1 MLVSFGLKSIYTDLW
16 DNVDLLITS
25 DITLLET
32 KPKDKTTIKIETKFN
47 TKVDSDF
54 TIDEL
59 SSIFEI
65 EMFKNENE
73 EEEITE

>member
-1 MLVSFGLKSIYTDLW
+1 MTTMNMETNQKGLTG
-16 DNVDLLITS
+16 T
-25 DITLLET
+25 
-32 KPKDKTTIKIETKFN
+32 N